1 MKPNRKFVIKWM
13 AGLAITGIFAAWVE
27 YALGWRTVLAPLA
40 NIAPDALLVGLAGLF
55 ASYGLRA
62 WRMQVHFALS
72 GHFMPLLRLTLIHNT
87 LNNLLPARTGEAAF
101 PWLMGRYF
109 GTSLHESIGG
119 LAWLRLLDLAMLCA
133 LAALWALPVPG
144 PLAVVLAIACLFS
157 PSLAVHLLHIA
168 ATRGAGKH
176 AAFDW
181 LGKMTITLPRD
192 RRRVIYAW
200 LLTAINWFAKLIVL
214 SWFIRALVPL
224 DFTTASAGVVGGEI
238 TSVLPVHGVAGLG
251 SYEAGVAVALMP
263 SGTAGSLALQAAVA
277 LHALLLLS
285 SITSALLALFLPLP
299 QSKIDNTP

>member
-1 MKPNRKFVIKWM
+1 MTPKRKFIIKWVT
-13 AGLAITGIFAAWVE
+13 GLAITGVFAAWVE
-27 YALGWRTVLAPLA
+27 HALGWRSVLAPLA
-40 NIAPDALLVGLAGLF
+40 EISPTALLVGLAGLF

-62 WRMQVHFALS
+62 WRVQVHFALP
-72 GHFMPLLRLTLIHNT
+72 GHFLPLLRLTLIHNT

-144 PLAVVLAIACLFS
+144 PLAALLAGACLLG
-157 PSLAVHLLHIA
+157 PSIVVHLLHVA
-168 ATRGAGKH
+168 AARGAGRH

-181 LGKMTITLPRD
+181 LGKMTVTLPRD
-192 RRRVIYAW
+192 RRRVVYAW
-200 LLTAINWFAKLIVL
+200 LLTAINWLAKLIVL

-251 SYEAGVAVALMP
+251 SYEAGVAVALLP
-263 SGTAGSLALQAAVA
+263 SGTAGSLAIQAAVA

-285 SITSALLALFLPLP
+285 SVSSALLALFLPLP
-299 QSKIDNTP
+299 KAVNSP